1 MKITNSN
8 KSEFI
13 GKEFIFNKKYEK
25 KIQIGKQG
33 FFKDKIEF
41 EYSFSEVTN
50 FKEVGE
56 ENTETSIKKGLGTI
70 AGGAAGGLIAGGAGA
85 VVGGLAGGNKIKKT
99 STGKYAMEFNKQDWI
114 IFEVDNLNE
123 DTIIGSLNRAVINEI
138 FKEFSDKQDSPFWDT
153 NIIKNKTP

>member
-1 MKITNSN
+1 MKIINSN

-33 FFKDKIEF
+33 FFKNKIEF

-99 STGKYAMEFNKQDWI
+99 STGKYAMEFKQ
-114 IFEVDNLNE
+114 FLC
-123 DTIIGSLNRAVINEI
+123 S
-138 FKEFSDKQDSPFWDT
+138 
-153 NIIKNKTP
+153 